1 MSLALRLTGVIE
13 HKTAITH
20 PHFDTDSETLHRC
33 KVECIC
39 PESVVHIV
47 GRVIPLLDAEQVGRL
62 FSVLTDPTRIRIVHV
77 LSMSSE
83 LCVCDIAFLVD
94 MSQSAVSHQLRTLR
108 VSGMVTRRKEGRTMF
123 YSLSDEH
130 VRILLRNGLD
140 HIEEIDNLT

>member
-1 MSLALRLTGVIE
+1 MIE
-13 HKTAITH
+13 HKTEITDPQVSNH
-20 PHFDTDSETLHRC
+20 SEIVRRC

-47 GRVIPLLDAEQVGRL
+47 DRVVSLFDAERVGRL

-77 LSMSSE
+77 LSMADE

-108 VSGMVTRRKEGRTMF
+108 MSGMVTRRKEGRTMF

-130 VRILLRNGLD
+130 ARILLSNGLD
-140 HIEEIDNLT
+140 HLEEIDTST